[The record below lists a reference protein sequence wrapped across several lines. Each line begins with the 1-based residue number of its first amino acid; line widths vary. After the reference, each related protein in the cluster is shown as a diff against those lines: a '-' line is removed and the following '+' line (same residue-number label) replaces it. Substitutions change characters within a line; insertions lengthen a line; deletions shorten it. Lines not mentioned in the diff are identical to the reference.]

1 MLQASTQLQKEK
13 SSRTHT
19 REAFFLEFA
28 SATRHEFPTV
38 PLMVTGG
45 FRTRNGMT
53 RAIESNACD
62 MVGLG
67 RPAVLHPSLPSSI
80 ILNNEVSDE
89 LAYVMT
95 SPISPSWFIKMSGVK
110 PAGSGAETVSEPYLG
125 MLSQQVLG

>member
-1 MLQASTQLQKEK
+1 MMQASTQIEKEK
-13 SSRTHT
+13 SSLTNT

-28 SATRHEFPTV
+28 SAIRHEFPTV

-45 FRTRNGMT
+45 FRTKNGMA

-67 RPAVLHPSLPSSI
+67 RPAVLAPSLPRSI

-89 LAYVMT
+89 MAYVMT
-95 SPISPSWFIKMSGVK
+95 SPVSPPWFIKMAGVK
-110 PAGSGAETVSEPYLG
+110 SAGSGAETVSKYALLE
-125 MLSQQVLG
+125 